1 MTLDDWLARI
11 YKADLRGNREAEV
24 AELTDATNEDPA
36 LLASAQTRLTELD
49 ALIAARTE
57 QACAYS
63 TKYRVYLKE
72 VLGS

>member
-24 AELTDATNEDPA
+24 AELIDAVGGDSA
-36 LLASAQTRLTELD
+36 LLADAQARLVELD

-72 VLGS
+72 VLG